1 MFLAPSVFIQLL
13 LSGVDQYVIGSP
25 LFKKVTLSL
34 QNGKKFVI
42 SAPNNTRDNVY
53 INAASLNG
61 QNWNNSYI
69 DFDSIQA
76 GGKIEFEMS
85 AQPNLNWAGKK
96 DHVPFSLSN
105 LKLTPFNLVYHSVWR
120 LKNFNPIIDP

>member
-1 MFLAPSVFIQLL
+1 MFE
-13 LSGVDQYVIGSP
+13 
-25 LFKKVTLSL
+25 KVTLSL

-61 QNWNNSYI
+61 QNWNKSYI

-85 AQPNLNWAGKK
+85 EQPNLKWAGKK
-96 DHVPFSLSN
+96 DHVPYSLSN
-105 LKLTPFNLVYHSVWR
+105 SN
-120 LKNFNPIIDP
+120 